1 MLPSI
6 WRKNNSILNHSAND
20 FFDNF
25 FLGWPALERDT
36 ELTWNPRVD
45 IHETEKEIVL
55 DFELPG
61 IDKKDIKVELK
72 DNILSISGER
82 KQDKEIE
89 NYERHRIERYYG
101 KYERIFTIPDTVQ
114 TDKLSAEY
122 KDGILTLNL
131 PKTEKAIPKE
141 IAVEVK

>member
-6 WRKNNSILNHSAND
+6 WKKNDSILDYPIDD

-25 FLGWPALERDT
+25 FYGLPTFARDS
-36 ELTWNPRVD
+36 ELRWSPRVD
-45 IHETEKEIVL
+45 VHETEKEIVL

-72 DNILSISGER
+72 NNILSVSGER
-82 KQDKEIE
+82 KQDKKIE
-89 NYERHRIERYYG
+89 NSKHHRIERYYG
-101 KYERIFTIPDTVQ
+101 KYERTFTLPDTVQ

-122 KDGILTLNL
+122 KEGVLTLNL

>member
-25 FLGWPALERDT
+25 FYGWPAFER
-36 ELTWNPRVD
+36 EAEFKWSPRTD
-45 IHETEKEIVL
+45 IQETDKEIIL

-61 IDKKDIKVELK
+61 IDKKDIKVEVK
-72 DNILSISGER
+72 DNRLSISGER
-82 KQDKEIE
+82 KQE
-89 NYERHRIERYYG
+89 NKDENAESRRIERHYG
-101 KYERIFTIPDTVQ
+101 KYERTFSLPENVK
-114 TDKLSAEY
+114 TDKLSAKY
-122 KDGILTLNL
+122 IDGILTINL